1 MKPSAF
7 EYHAPQ
13 SVDEAVKLLAE
24 LGDGAKV
31 LAGGQSLV
39 PMLSLRLAY
48 FDHLVDIG
56 RIAELQGITVA
67 ADSVTIG
74 ATTVDADLESN
85 AEVAAK
91 VPLLAKVTPYIG
103 HFQIRSRGTVGGSI
117 AHADPAAE
125 YPAVA
130 LALDAEMEAV
140 SPRGRRRIPASEFF
154 VGFWTSALE
163 SDEVL
168 ASVRFPV
175 WSGRTGFAV
184 KEFARRHGDF
194 ALAGAVVGVQLGADD
209 RVERCA
215 IGLIGLGPTPL
226 RARAAEQAATGTPV
240 GELAPSELGA
250 LAVADLDEVP
260 SDLHG
265 SASYRKR
272 VGAAMVERALKE
284 AIEEAGRG

>member
-1 MKPSAF
+1 LKPSAF
-7 EYHAPQ
+7 EYHAPTN
-13 SVDEAVKLLAE
+13 VDDAVKLLAE

-48 FDHLVDIG
+48 FDHLVDIA
-56 RIAELQGITVA
+56 RIPELQGIRID

-74 ATTVDADLESN
+74 ATTIDSDVESN

-103 HFQIRSRGTVGGSI
+103 HFQIRNKGTVGGSI

-130 LALDAEMEAV
+130 LALDAEIEAV
-140 SPRGRRRIPASEFF
+140 SPRGRRTIAAKDFF

-163 SDEVL
+163 ADELLV
-168 ASVRFPV
+168 SVKFPA
-175 WSGRTGFAV
+175 WSGRSGFAV

-194 ALAGAVVGVQLGADD
+194 ALAGALVGVQLGAGDTI
-209 RVERCA
+209 ERA
-215 IGLIGLGPTPL
+215 TVTLLSMGPTPL
-226 RARAAEQAATGTPV
+226 RATAAEQALTGTAATAV
-240 GELAPSELGA
+240 AADEIGR
-250 LAVADLDEVP
+250 LAVSDLTEVP

-265 SASYRKR
+265 SADYRKR
-272 VGAAMVERALKE
+272 VGAAMVERALRE
-284 AIEEAGRG
+284 AIEEATRG

>member
-1 MKPSAF
+1 LKPSAF
-7 EYHAPQ
+7 EYHAPTN
-13 SVDEAVKLLAE
+13 VDDAVKLLAD

-48 FDHLVDIG
+48 FDHLVDIA
-56 RIAELQGITVA
+56 RIPELQGIRVD

-74 ATTVDADLESN
+74 ATTIDSDIESN

-91 VPLLAKVTPYIG
+91 VPLLTKVTPYIG
-103 HFQIRSRGTVGGSI
+103 HFQIRNKGTVGGSI

-130 LALDAEMEAV
+130 LALDAEIEAV
-140 SPRGRRRIPASEFF
+140 SPRGRRTIAAKDFF

-163 SDEVL
+163 ADELLV
-168 ASVRFPV
+168 SVKFPA

-194 ALAGAVVGVQLGADD
+194 ALAGALVGVQLGAGD
-209 RVERCA
+209 VIERA
-215 IGLIGLGPTPL
+215 TVTLLSMGPTPL
-226 RARAAEQAATGTPV
+226 RARAAEEALTGSAATAVAADEIGR
-240 GELAPSELGA
+240 
-250 LAVADLDEVP
+250 LAVSDLTEVP

-265 SASYRKR
+265 SADYRKR
-272 VGAAMVERALKE
+272 VGGAMVERALRE
-284 AIEEAGRG
+284 AIEEATRG

>member
-7 EYHAPQ
+7 EYHAPA
-13 SVDEAVKLLAE
+13 SADEAVKLLAD

-56 RIAELQGITVA
+56 RIPELRGITI
-67 ADSVTIG
+67 DDRSVKIG
-74 ATTVDADLESN
+74 ATTVDSEVERN
-85 AEVAAK
+85 AEIAKK

-103 HFQIRSRGTVGGSI
+103 HFQIRNRGTVGGSI

-130 LALDAEMEAV
+130 LALDAEMEAL
-140 SPRGRRRIPASEFF
+140 SPRGRRTIPAASFF
-154 VGFWTSALE
+154 QGFWTSDLAG
-163 SDEVL
+163 DEL
-168 ASVRFPV
+168 LTSVTFPV
-175 WSGRTGFAV
+175 WNGRSGFAV
-184 KEFARRHGDF
+184 REFARRHGDF
-194 ALAGAVVGVQLGADD
+194 AMAGALIALQLDGND

-215 IGLIGLGPTPL
+215 ISLIGLAPTPV
-226 RARAAEQAATGTPV
+226 RATAAEQAAIGQAV
-240 GELAPSELGA
+240 GDVGATALGA
-250 LAVADLDEVP
+250 TAMADLEDVA
-260 SDLHG
+260 SDMHG

-272 VGAAMVERALKE
+272 VGAAMVERAWNDAKVE
-284 AIEEAGRG
+284 ATNG

>member
-1 MKPSAF
+1 LKPSAF
-7 EYHAPQ
+7 EYHAPTN
-13 SVDEAVKLLAE
+13 VDDAVKLLAD

-48 FDHLVDIG
+48 FDHLVDIA
-56 RIAELQGITVA
+56 RIPELQGIRVD

-74 ATTVDADLESN
+74 ATTIDSDIESN

-91 VPLLAKVTPYIG
+91 VPLLTKVTPYIG
-103 HFQIRSRGTVGGSI
+103 HFQIRNKGTVGGSI

-130 LALDAEMEAV
+130 LALDAEIEAV
-140 SPRGRRRIPASEFF
+140 SPRGRRTIAAKDFF

-163 SDEVL
+163 ADELLV
-168 ASVRFPV
+168 SVKFPA

-194 ALAGAVVGVQLGADD
+194 ALAGALVGVQLGAGD
-209 RVERCA
+209 VIERA
-215 IGLIGLGPTPL
+215 TVTLLSMGPTPL
-226 RARAAEQAATGTPV
+226 RARAAEEALTGSAAT
-240 GELAPSELGA
+240 
-250 LAVADLDEVP
+250 AVAADEIGRFAVSDMTEVP

-265 SASYRKR
+265 SADYRKR
-272 VGAAMVERALKE
+272 VGGAMVERALRE
-284 AIEEAGRG
+284 AIEEATRG

>member
-1 MKPSAF
+1 LKPSAF
-7 EYHAPQ
+7 EYHAPTN
-13 SVDEAVKLLAE
+13 VDDAVKLLAE

-48 FDHLVDIG
+48 FDHLVDIA
-56 RIAELQGITVA
+56 RIPELQGIRVA

-74 ATTVDADLESN
+74 ATTIDSDVEGN

-91 VPLLAKVTPYIG
+91 VPLLTKVTPYIG
-103 HFQIRSRGTVGGSI
+103 HFQIRNKGTVGGSI

-130 LALDAEMEAV
+130 LALDAEIEAV
-140 SPRGRRRIPASEFF
+140 SPRGRRSIAAKDFF

-163 SDEVL
+163 VDELLV
-168 ASVRFPV
+168 SVKFPA

-194 ALAGAVVGVQLGADD
+194 ALAGALVGVQLGAGD
-209 RVERCA
+209 VIERA
-215 IGLIGLGPTPL
+215 TVTLISMGPTPL
-226 RARAAEQAATGTPV
+226 RATAAEEALTGSVATAVAADEIGR
-240 GELAPSELGA
+240 
-250 LAVADLDEVP
+250 LAVSDLTEVP

-265 SASYRKR
+265 SADYRKR
-272 VGAAMVERALKE
+272 VGAAMVERALRE
-284 AIEEAGRG
+284 AIEEATRG

>member
-7 EYHAPQ
+7 EYHAPT
-13 SVDEAVKLLAE
+13 SVDEAVKLLAD

-48 FDHLVDIG
+48 FDHLVDIA
-56 RIAELQGITVA
+56 RIPELQGITVA

-74 ATTVDADLESN
+74 ATTVDADLERN

-103 HFQIRSRGTVGGSI
+103 HFQIRNKGTVGGSI

-130 LALDAEMEAV
+130 LALDAEIEAV
-140 SPRGRRRIPASEFF
+140 SPRGRRTIAASDFF
-154 VGFWTSALE
+154 VGFWTTSLE
-163 SDEVL
+163 ADEVL

-175 WSGRTGFAV
+175 WGGRSGFGV

-194 ALAGAVVGVQLGADD
+194 ALAGALVGVQLGAGDAI
-209 RVERCA
+209 ERCA
-215 IGLIGLGPTPL
+215 IALIGLGPTPL
-226 RARAAEQAATGTPV
+226 RATAAEQAATGTAV
-240 GELAPSELGA
+240 GDVSATEIGM
-250 LAVADLDEVP
+250 LAVSDLTEVP

-265 SASYRKR
+265 SADYRKR
-272 VGAAMVERALKE
+272 VGAAMVERALQE
-284 AIEEAGRG
+284 AIEEATRG

>member
-1 MKPSAF
+1 LKPSAF
-7 EYHAPQ
+7 EYHAPTN
-13 SVDEAVKLLAE
+13 VDDAVKLLAE

-48 FDHLVDIG
+48 FDHLVDIA
-56 RIAELQGITVA
+56 RIPELQGIRVD

-74 ATTVDADLESN
+74 ATTIDSDVESN

-103 HFQIRSRGTVGGSI
+103 HFQIRNKGTVGGSI

-130 LALDAEMEAV
+130 LALDAEIEAV
-140 SPRGRRRIPASEFF
+140 SPRGRRTIAAKDFF

-163 SDEVL
+163 ADELLV
-168 ASVRFPV
+168 SVKFPA

-194 ALAGAVVGVQLGADD
+194 ALAGALVGVQLGAGDTI
-209 RVERCA
+209 ERA
-215 IGLIGLGPTPL
+215 TVTLLSMGPTPL
-226 RARAAEQAATGTPV
+226 RATAAEQALAGTAATAVAADEIGR
-240 GELAPSELGA
+240 
-250 LAVADLDEVP
+250 LAVSDLTEVP

-265 SASYRKR
+265 SADYRKR
-272 VGAAMVERALKE
+272 VGAAMVERALRE
-284 AIEEAGRG
+284 AIEEATRG

>member
-1 MKPSAF
+1 LKPSAF
-7 EYHAPQ
+7 EYHAPTN
-13 SVDEAVKLLAE
+13 VDDAVMLLAE

-48 FDHLVDIG
+48 FDHLVDIA
-56 RIAELQGITVA
+56 RIPELQGIRVD

-74 ATTVDADLESN
+74 ATTIDSDVESN

-103 HFQIRSRGTVGGSI
+103 HFQIRNKGTVGGSI

-130 LALDAEMEAV
+130 LALDAEIEAV
-140 SPRGRRRIPASEFF
+140 SPRGRRTIAAKDFF

-163 SDEVL
+163 ADELLV
-168 ASVRFPV
+168 SVKFPA

-194 ALAGAVVGVQLGADD
+194 ALAGALVGVQLGAGDTI
-209 RVERCA
+209 ERA
-215 IGLIGLGPTPL
+215 TVTLLSMGPTPL
-226 RARAAEQAATGTPV
+226 RATAAEQALAGTAATAVAADEIGR
-240 GELAPSELGA
+240 
-250 LAVADLDEVP
+250 LAVSDLTEVP

-265 SASYRKR
+265 SADYRKR
-272 VGAAMVERALKE
+272 VGAAMVERALRE
-284 AIEEAGRG
+284 AIEEATRG